1 LIPTPHA
8 GGSSAAVNR
17 LFDFFI
23 EDFKRKHG
31 GKDPSNDKNVIRRI
45 RKLSEDLIQK
55 HLSVMK
61 NNFWSFK
68 LGKLFEGIDFATS
81 ISRARLESML
91 SEMSYEL
98 LAMVHGRLLR
108 VEMAFGDFR
117 PVKKTH
123 KSLVA
128 GATAGAVD
136 AARGG
141 GGNVDANT
149 TDSNDDGN
157 NDDDGDE
164 APEVAVGEGDGDGRC
179 IVCWEDAP
187 RLLLLPC
194 RHVCVCVACLPHLDR
209 KCPMCRREIVKAIS
223 QDA

>member
-1 LIPTPHA
+1 M
-8 GGSSAAVNR
+8 
-17 LFDFFI
+17 
-23 EDFKRKHG
+23 HG

-68 LGKLFEGIDFATS
+68 LRNLFEGIDFATS

-128 GATAGAVD
+128 GATAGAGAAVD

-141 GGNVDANT
+141 GGLGGGNVDTNT
-149 TDSNDDGN
+149 TDRNDDGI
-157 NDDDGDE
+157 DDDGDE
-164 APEVAVGEGDGDGRC
+164 ATEVAVGEGDGDGRC